1 MSNREKTILDKAQ
14 LDASRM
20 GARLFRNNV
29 GSGWVG
35 RIVGNKADTITLL
48 NPRPL
53 HAGLCK
59 GSSDLIGWT
68 PVVVTPEMV
77 GKTVAVFT
85 AIEGKTK
92 GVRTTLEQSSFLTAV
107 TDAGGIGSVL
117 REGVEVRDLLHAGFN
132 KAES

>member
-1 MSNREKTILDKAQ
+1 MSSREKTILDKAQ

-35 RIVGNKADTITLL
+35 KIVGNKADTITLL
-48 NPRPL
+48 HPRPL

-68 PVVVTPEMV
+68 PVVVTPDMV

-132 KAES
+132 KAAP